1 MLADYERMIVGDLDP
16 SAIVERQIADLERS
30 VEPKLNQSED
40 YIKLGEAYEE
50 AGEREKAEEVYRRAR
65 EMNGSGAKQR
75 HLRNGVSVQ
84 LTLNRPRKKINHV
97 KAKK

>member
-65 EMNGSGAKQR
+65 ER
-75 HLRNGVSVQ
+75 FPDDERV
-84 LTLNRPRKKINHV
+84 RRKAEASEKRR
-97 KAKK
+97 KRSTDAEPSEEED